1 MAQTGKQRRK
11 VSWAVHCER
20 HGKKTMIDIVPWVS
34 VGIPKNM
41 KPTKH
46 TGCPMCNAERK
57 TKNG

>member
-11 VSWAVHCER
+11 VSWAVHCDR
-20 HGKKTMIDIVPWVS
+20 HGRKTMIDIVPWVS

-46 TGCPMCNAERK
+46 KGCTMCNAENK
-57 TKNG
+57 K